1 MMNILDLIMIV
12 VVLICYIAAFSKQT
26 QKAIAGNNMITKT
39 EIFEFSGTKDKCQK
53 AKNDSFFKKMG

>member
-1 MMNILDLIMIV
+1 
-12 VVLICYIAAFSKQT
+12 
-26 QKAIAGNNMITKT
+26 MITKT